1 MNNNYIGE
9 NIKIYRERKNY
20 TQRKLGDM
28 IGKTW
33 EMISRYER
41 GESSALNQLDNLAN
55 ALDIDPRDLLKDSS
69 VPDNYTNN
77 KIPFFDTI
85 PSNFTFGNSYIYY
98 PAPDWMIRMD
108 REVFAINTNIVEIKE
123 DFSKNG
129 CIFVAPNADTKKG
142 DLVLIRENDKL
153 VGRELKGKLPNIIGK
168 IIAKE
173 VRFV

>member
-9 NIKIYRERKNY
+9 NIKIYRERKRY
-20 TQRKLGDM
+20 TQKKLGDK

-41 GESSALNQLDNLAN
+41 GESSPFNQLDNLAN

-69 VPDNYTNN
+69 SSDNYSTN
-77 KIPFFDTI
+77 KVLFFDSI
-85 PSNFTFGNSYIYY
+85 PKNFNFKNSYIFY
-98 PAPDWMIRMD
+98 PAPDWMIRID
-108 REVFAINTNIVEIKE
+108 RDLFAINSEIVEGRE
-123 DFSKNG
+123 NDARG
-129 CIFVAPNADTKKG
+129 CIFIAPNAEIKKG
-142 DLVLIRENDKL
+142 DLVLIRDMNRLIIK
-153 VGRELKGKLPNIIGK
+153 ELKGKLPNIIGK